1 MALPDRLDELLAG
14 LPRDWST
21 ARVDLSLE
29 DAGQAD
35 RAALILAPAM
45 PGRAG
50 PAFRLQV
57 STSTGAA
64 GTTPDRARRMLARLD
79 ETGIRARLALV
90 SHEEEVPVATE
101 AGPTRERLAAAWD
114 ALVAS
119 LPADWS
125 DLYVELRLG
134 STDFLERAALLL
146 GPVNPATFD
155 VDLGFRFRCAHSF
168 GYGAAPEMARRCL
181 ERLDEDGITG
191 ELRFVRA
198 LSDTK
203 PVATQGPVWRLG
215 GRAV

>member
-1 MALPDRLDELLAG
+1 MSLSDRLDELLAG
-14 LPRDWST
+14 LPRDWSR
-21 ARVDLSLE
+21 AQVELSLE
-29 DAGQAD
+29 DGAYAD
-35 RAALILAPAM
+35 RAALILAPAS

-57 STSTGAA
+57 STAAGAA
-64 GTTPDRARRMLARLD
+64 GTTPDRARRVLARLD
-79 ETGIRARLALV
+79 AAGVRARLTLAA
-90 SHEEEVPVATE
+90 HEEAPPVE
-101 AGPTRERLAAAWD
+101 AERPPEPRTLAAAWD
-114 ALVAS
+114 ELVVK
-119 LPADWS
+119 LPPDWS

-155 VDLGFRFRCAHSF
+155 VDLGFRFRCANRF
-168 GYGAAPEMARRCL
+168 GYGVAPQMARRCL

-191 ELRFVRA
+191 TLSVVRA

>member
-1 MALPDRLDELLAG
+1 MALSDRLDDILAG
-14 LPRDWST
+14 LPRDWS
-21 ARVDLSLE
+21 AAAVDLSLE
-29 DAGQAD
+29 EASEAD
-35 RAALILAPAM
+35 RAALILAPAS
-45 PGRAG
+45 PGRSG

-57 STSTGAA
+57 STAVGEA
-64 GTTPDRARRMLARLD
+64 GTTPDRARRLLARLD
-79 ETGIRARLALV
+79 EAGIRARLALV
-90 SHEEEVPVATE
+90 SHEEEVPVAAATE
-101 AGPTRERLAAAWD
+101 PGPEPLAAAWD
-114 ALVAS
+114 GLVAR

-125 DLYVELRLG
+125 DLYVELHLG
-134 STDFLERAALLL
+134 STDFLDRAALLL

-191 ELRFVRA
+191 ELRVVRA